1 MGRGAVGKSS
11 AKVIAP
17 VTGGGD
23 VSTTVFPMTYV
34 SLPKMYFT
42 SSRAALV
49 SLWPLSR

>member
-17 VTGGGD
+17 VTGGD